1 MTEALQHAFEVV
13 RQQPDDV
20 QDMIAQLML
29 EELQAEER
37 WDELFADPRSATL
50 LERMA
55 EQARKEYKAGLTHDL
70 DELL

>member
-55 EQARKEYKAGLTHDL
+55 EQARKEYKGSM
-70 DELL
+70 